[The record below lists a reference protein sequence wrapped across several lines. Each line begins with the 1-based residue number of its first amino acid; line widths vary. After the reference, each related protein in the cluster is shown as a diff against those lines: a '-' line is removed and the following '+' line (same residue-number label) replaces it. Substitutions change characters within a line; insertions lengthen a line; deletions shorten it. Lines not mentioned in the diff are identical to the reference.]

1 MGQAA
6 SGREPVR
13 VEVLRR
19 LAEQAMD
26 DADFRADARDDLTGA
41 LRRHGYDLNDDE
53 LALVLR
59 FRASLAQSGLDLDLV
74 GAVDPAMVEA
84 WLGSLGRREG

>member
-1 MGQAA
+1 M
-6 SGREPVR
+6 RID
-13 VEVLRR
+13 VLRR

-26 DADFRADARDDLTGA
+26 DADFRADARDDLAGA
-41 LRRHGYDLNDDE
+41 LRRHGYDLNDAE

-74 GAVDPAMVEA
+74 EGVDPMVVEA
-84 WLGSLGRREG
+84 LLGSLERREG